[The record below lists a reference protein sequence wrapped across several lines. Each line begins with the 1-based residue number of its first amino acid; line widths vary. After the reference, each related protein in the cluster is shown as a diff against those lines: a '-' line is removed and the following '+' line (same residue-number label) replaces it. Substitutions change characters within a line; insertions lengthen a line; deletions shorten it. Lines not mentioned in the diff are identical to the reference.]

1 MNDHMTRRIFLATL
15 AFASTVVLSPPILA
29 DESNQGHQLDGTWMV
44 TVYRVSP
51 PPGVAPTFLGLITM
65 TPDGQVVEESNTTS
79 IRSLGH
85 GEWFKTGPRQFRRLT
100 VNFRFA
106 PPPAAFRTYIGVTR
120 IIADLQLNKDGDEF
134 TAESIIENYDAD
146 GNLIASSPGTETG
159 RHCDSRTSVKR
170 CMGLE

>member
-1 MNDHMTRRIFLATL
+1 MTYRTRYRLFPAAL
-15 AFASTVVLSPPILA
+15 AFASFVLLSTPILA
-29 DESNQGHQLDGTWMV
+29 DESNHGHQLDGTWMV

-65 TPDGQVVEESNTTS
+65 TPDGQVLEESNTTS

-85 GEWFKTGPRQFRRLT
+85 GEWFKTGPRQFHRVT

-106 PPPAAFRTYIGVTR
+106 PPPAAFRTYIGVTK

-134 TAESIIENYDAD
+134 TGQSVIETYDAA
-146 GNLIASSPGTETG
+146 GNLTASSPGTETG
-159 RHCDSRTSVKR
+159 RLCEARTSVKR

>member
-1 MNDHMTRRIFLATL
+1 MNQHMTRRFFPSTL
-15 AFASTVVLSPPILA
+15 AFAGALLLSTPILA
-29 DESNQGHQLDGTWMV
+29 AESNHGNQLDGTWMV

-51 PPGVAPTFLGLITM
+51 PPGVAPTFLGLLTM
-65 TPDGQVVEESNTTS
+65 TPDGQVLEESNTTA

-85 GEWFKTGPRQFRRLT
+85 GEWIKMGPRQFRRVT

-120 IIADLQLNKDGDEF
+120 IVADLQLNKDGDEF

-159 RHCDSRTSVKR
+159 RLCDSRTSVKR